1 MLHKV
6 QYHNNYKAVI
16 NIDSKKES
24 ILLKSILVGILA
36 GIVTCLYRIVLTQA
50 EEYSFQFYALLRAH
64 MAYLPLVFAGLG
76 LTGYFIGMLTSK
88 YHMIGGSGIPQVR
101 GLLLGYFKNSWLST
115 LIAKFLGGAI
125 SILAGLSLGREGPSI
140 QLGAC
145 VAQGIGDKL
154 ANSRTE
160 KKILIASGASAG
172 LAAAFNAP
180 LAGTMFALEEIFKY
194 FSPVI
199 LLSTMVSAI
208 VADFISKLIFGT
220 ETIFHFTID
229 SSIPLSGYWYLFL
242 IGATLGAAGAFY
254 NYILVYTQKLY
265 KKAQWLTA
273 ERRPVIP
280 FVCAGIIGLVFPM
293 VLGGGHHIIGELQL
307 ENGILFLLIIF
318 SVKFLFSMISFG
330 SGAPGG
336 IFFPLLILGSIIGA
350 VFGNIAIN
358 YLGFDSGLFYNFVVL
373 AMAGYFTAIV
383 RAPITGVILLIEMT
397 GSFHQLLSLTV
408 VSVVAFIVADLLKSK
423 PIYETLLE
431 NMLKEKEVVEGEHD
445 DSKRITIEM
454 IVHHGAPA
462 EGRLVKEL
470 ELPRNCLLI
479 AVKRRGKELI
489 PKGDTK
495 IMAEDYL
502 VFLTSIKEE
511 ANTRECLRKI
521 TSL

>member
-1 MLHKV
+1 
-6 QYHNNYKAVI
+6 
-16 NIDSKKES
+16 
-24 ILLKSILVGILA
+24 
-36 GIVTCLYRIVLTQA
+36 
-50 EEYSFQFYALLRAH
+50 
-64 MAYLPLVFAGLG
+64 
-76 LTGYFIGMLTSK
+76 
-88 YHMIGGSGIPQVR
+88 
-101 GLLLGYFKNSWLST
+101 
-115 LIAKFLGGAI
+115 
-125 SILAGLSLGREGPSI
+125 
-140 QLGAC
+140 
-145 VAQGIGDKL
+145 
-154 ANSRTE
+154 
-160 KKILIASGASAG
+160 
-172 LAAAFNAP
+172 
-180 LAGTMFALEEIFKY
+180 
-194 FSPVI
+194 
-199 LLSTMVSAI
+199 
-208 VADFISKLIFGT
+208 
-220 ETIFHFTID
+220 
-229 SSIPLSGYWYLFL
+229 
-242 IGATLGAAGAFY
+242 
-254 NYILVYTQKLY
+254 
-265 KKAQWLTA
+265 
-273 ERRPVIP
+273 
-280 FVCAGIIGLVFPM
+280 
-293 VLGGGHHIIGELQL
+293 
-307 ENGILFLLIIF
+307 
-318 SVKFLFSMISFG
+318 
-330 SGAPGG
+330 
-336 IFFPLLILGSIIGA
+336 LLILGSIIGA